1 MRGSSRFVWSLST
14 LAVGLSALFVQG
26 CATSGSAPV
35 TQQGY
40 ARRLSG
46 ELTAESYATLERGV
60 LDELNRVRS
69 DPQEYAAGLERDLQY
84 YHGNLFRRPGDES
97 ALETREGTAAVRE
110 AIRVLRQTKPMAT
123 LRPSLGMTLGARDHV
138 KDQASRGLMNHK
150 GTDGSMAW
158 DRVSRY
164 GDWKTKISENMTFGP
179 STPHD
184 VVAALIVDDGI
195 TDRGHRKNIL
205 DPDVKMVG
213 ISCGPHKALRVMC
226 DMVEAG
232 GFVERQAEHR

>member
-1 MRGSSRFVWSLST
+1 
-14 LAVGLSALFVQG
+14 
-26 CATSGSAPV
+26 V
-35 TQQGY
+35 TQQGS

-46 ELTAESYATLERGV
+46 ELTADSYATLERGV

-69 DPQEYAAGLERDLQY
+69 DPQDYAAGLERDLQY
-84 YHGNLFRRPGDES
+84 YRGNLFRRPGDES

-110 AIRVLRQTKPMAT
+110 AIRVLRQAKPMAT
-123 LRPSLGMTLGARDHV
+123 LRPSFGMTLGARDHV